1 MASEDGVRVSRS
13 VKIPGSELRFNFTPS
28 GGPGGQHANKTS
40 TRAELTWNVDESSAL
55 SGRQKERV
63 KNRLRSR
70 IDARGIL
77 HLVSDEYRSQT
88 RNRVDVEKRL
98 AKLVAQALVP
108 PKSRVATRPTKASKE
123 RRLES
128 KKHRS
133 ETKRR
138 RRTPDL

>member
-1 MASEDGVRVSRS
+1 MADDDGLRVSRG
-13 VKIPGSELRFNFTPS
+13 VVIPAHELQFSFTPS

-40 TRAELTWNVDESSAL
+40 TRAELTWNVDESGAL
-55 SGRQKERV
+55 SGRQKERL
-63 KNRLRSR
+63 KARLRSR
-70 IDARGIL
+70 IDARGVL

-88 RNRVDVEKRL
+88 RNRADVQKRL
-98 AKLVAQALVP
+98 ASLVAQALVP
-108 PKSRVATRPTKASKE
+108 PKSRVATRPTKAANE

-138 RRTPDL
+138 RRLPDL